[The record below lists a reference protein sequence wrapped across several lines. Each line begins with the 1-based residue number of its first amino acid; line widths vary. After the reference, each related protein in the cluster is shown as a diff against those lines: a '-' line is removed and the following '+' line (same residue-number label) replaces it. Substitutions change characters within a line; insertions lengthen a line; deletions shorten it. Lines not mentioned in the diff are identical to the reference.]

1 MCFSLF
7 FRFQICKL
15 ASLSPHEKISTSLT
29 PVINTAAHDLG
40 LPYAHWQVDAGETRK
55 MTAKG
60 RTRSARGSAGEATA
74 NANSNR
80 GARTRLEAAT
90 VKLIRKQSF
99 RATSVDQIARAAST
113 YANDLL
119 PALQEQE
126 RSHPLSTAIVHSRDP
141 DFCDQSNAH
150 IDQRTARRPAQ
161 FSSA

>member
-1 MCFSLF
+1 M
-7 FRFQICKL
+7 
-15 ASLSPHEKISTSLT
+15 T
-29 PVINTAAHDLG
+29 
-40 LPYAHWQVDAGETRK
+40 AGEP
-55 MTAKG
+55 
-60 RTRSARGSAGEATA
+60 TA

-80 GARTRLEAAT
+80 RARTRLEAAT

-161 FSSA
+161 FLICSTISPTILGRVVFATTAAETACAHCFAEKCAVLEALAAQRAAPPTTGREIMNTVPSYFLSA